1 MTTFVCQPLG
11 FLLGVGVCVLPAA
24 MSSSEHIIFLRG
36 ACGLFFIEDEKSEK
50 NPSEVKK
57 LTWLTTVARGELT
70 SFDLN

>member
-1 MTTFVCQPLG
+1 M
-11 FLLGVGVCVLPAA
+11 
-24 MSSSEHIIFLRG
+24 EHIIFLRG
-36 ACGLFFIEDEKSEK
+36 ACGLFFIEIEDEKSEK